1 MSVLVEVGLR
11 PGVCDAAGRAAAQ
24 KIRAHLGIPVREV
37 RVRRLYRIEPGLSR
51 SQAELAC
58 HELFAD
64 PIIQD
69 FSIDAPLE
77 AEPFDQSVLVTF
89 RPGVTDNEGRTAAA
103 ALAQVLEVGADGAG
117 GASAGST
124 GGADDASAGAAAG
137 STGGALRGAEA
148 AAKPGE
154 AGLRVQTATR
164 YLLSGVSRAEA
175 ERIAR
180 ELLANELIEQTVL
193 SDYAAWR
200 AEGSRVP
207 SAEVRDEHC
216 PQVAEID
223 LEVGEPELARLSRE
237 RVLALSVTELAAIR
251 DYFRDPGRIAE
262 RRARGLG
269 PSPTDVELEALA
281 QTWSEHCHH
290 KVFNGEI
297 RYTGPDGSTRT
308 IHSLFRTF
316 IRATTEKLASPW
328 LVSVFTDNAGVI
340 RFNER
345 LCLAYKVET
354 HNSPSALDPYGGAMT
369 GIVGVNRD
377 PFGTGLG
384 AHLIANVWGYCLGDP
399 FYKGELPLGLLHPA
413 RVRDGVHRGVI
424 EGGNQSG
431 IPYAR
436 GWELF
441 EERFMGK
448 PLVFCGTL
456 GELPPAIGGVS
467 AAVKSVQSGDA
478 VVMVG
483 GRVGKDGI
491 HGATFSSEELH
502 AGSPVQA
509 VQIGDPITQKRM
521 TDMLLEARDRLLY
534 RALTDN
540 GAGGLSS
547 SVGEMAQ
554 LAGGCQIDLAR
565 VPLKYAGLDPWE
577 ILVSEAQERMT
588 VAVPPEKLDAF
599 LELARRR
606 GVEATALG
614 SFTSSGRLH
623 VRHGERTVALLELDF
638 LHRGDPPYRLEARL
652 EPRSYEEPDPVVAN
666 HAQAL
671 REMLSRLN
679 LCSLEAKARQ
689 YDHEVQGRSVI
700 KPFGGRFLDVPTDAT
715 VLLAEYG
722 GREGIVLAEG
732 VNPFYS
738 DLDAYW
744 MASSAVD
751 LAVRRV
757 VGAGGDPDFI
767 SGLDNFCWPNVVKEH
782 MPERAHKLAQLVRAC
797 EGLADACAALG
808 VPLISGKDSMS
819 NDCTLTDPPISIPP
833 TLLVSVLGRL
843 EDVGRAVTVD
853 PKSPGDLLYLLG
865 ETRRELGA
873 SEFYRYYG
881 EKRRG
886 RAYVGNAVPVF
897 DGPAARALYGRLH
910 QAMRQGLVRSC
921 HTPALGGLAAALAR
935 KALAGGWGLEADLS
949 SVPGDPGDDVGAL
962 YSESNS
968 RFLVTVT
975 PADAPAFE
983 KALSG
988 SPCARIGVV
997 SSGSRLVLRGRDGK
1011 LIVRENLQA
1020 LRRRWKETLGEP

>member
-1 MSVLVEVGLR
+1 LSLLVEVGLR
-11 PGVCDAAGRAAAQ
+11 PGVADAAGRAAAQ

-37 RVRRLYRIEPGLSR
+37 RVRRLYRIEPGLPR
-51 SQAELAC
+51 AQAELAC
-58 HELFAD
+58 RELFAD

-77 AEPFDQSVLVTF
+77 SEPFDQSVLVTF

-103 ALAQVLEVGADGAG
+103 ALAEVL
-117 GASAGST
+117 
-124 GGADDASAGAAAG
+124 AAAG
-137 STGGALRGAEA
+137 A
-148 AAKPGE
+148 GE
-154 AGLRVQTATR
+154 PSAGPVVGPPAPHPPAQTPPAGLRVQTATR
-164 YLLSGVSRAEA
+164 YLLAGVNRGQA

-193 SDYAAWR
+193 QDYAAWR
-200 AEGSRVP
+200 AHGTTVP
-207 SAEVRDEHC
+207 SAEVRDAHR

-223 LEVGEPELARLSRE
+223 LEVSEAELVGISRE
-237 RVLALSVTELAAIR
+237 RVLALSAAEMAAIR
-251 DYFRDPGRIAE
+251 DYYRDPARVEE
-262 RRARGLG
+262 RRAQGLG
-269 PSPTDVELEALA
+269 PRPTDAELEALA

-297 RYTGPDGSTRT
+297 RYTGPDGATRT
-308 IHSLFRTF
+308 IRSLFRTY
-316 IRATTEKLASPW
+316 IRGTTEKLASPW

-369 GIVGVNRD
+369 GIGGVNRD

-384 AHLIANVWGYCLGDP
+384 ARLIANVWGYCLGDP
-399 FYKGELPLGLLHPA
+399 FFQGELPRGLLHPA

-456 GELPPAIGGVS
+456 GEMPPRIGGAD
-467 AAVKSVQSGDA
+467 AASKEVLPGDA

-521 TDMLLEARDRLLY
+521 TDMLLEARDGLLY

-554 LAGGCQIDLAR
+554 LCGGCEIDLAR

-588 VAVPPEKLDAF
+588 VAVPGEKLDAF
-599 LELARRR
+599 LQLARRR
-606 GVEATALG
+606 GVEATPLG
-614 SFTSSGRLH
+614 SFTSSGRFH
-623 VRHGERTVALLELDF
+623 VRYGGRTVAWLELDF

-652 EPRSYEEPDPVVAN
+652 ESKRFEEPQAAVAS
-666 HAQAL
+666 HGQVL

-679 LCSLEAKARQ
+679 LCSGESKARQ

-700 KPFGGRFLDVPTDAT
+700 KPYGGRFLDVPTDAT

-744 MASSAVD
+744 MAASAVD

-757 VGAGGDPDFI
+757 VSAGGDPEFL
-767 SGLDNFCWPNVVKEH
+767 SGLDNFCWPNVVKPS

-797 EGLADACAALG
+797 EGLADACSALG

-843 EDVGRAVTVD
+843 EDVRQAVTLD
-853 PKSPGDLLYLLG
+853 PKRPGDLLYLLG

-881 EKRRG
+881 EKTRG
-886 RAYVGNAVPVF
+886 RAYVGGAVPVF
-897 DGPAARALYGRLH
+897 DGPAARDLYRKLH
-910 QAMRQGLVRSC
+910 LAMRRGLVRSC

-935 KALAGGWGLEADLS
+935 KALAGGWGLEVDLAA
-949 SVPGDPGDDVGAL
+949 VPGDPGDDIGAL
-962 YSESNS
+962 YSESGG
-968 RFLVTVT
+968 RFLVTVA
-975 PADAPAFE
+975 PEDAAAFE
-983 KALSG
+983 QALRG
-988 SPCARIGVV
+988 SACARIGTVG
-997 SSGSRLVLRGRDGK
+997 SGARLLLRGRDGR
-1011 LIVRENLQA
+1011 LIARENLQT
-1020 LRRRWKETLGEP
+1020 LRRHWKERLGEP

>member
-11 PGVCDAAGRAAAQ
+11 AGLTDAAGRAAAQ

-51 SQAELAC
+51 PEAELAC
-58 HELFAD
+58 RELFAD

-77 AEPFDQSVLVTF
+77 AEPFDQSILVAF

-103 ALAQVLEVGADGAG
+103 ALAEVLAGAAPGADGSGAG
-117 GASAGST
+117 P
-124 GGADDASAGAAAG
+124 AAAG
-137 STGGALRGAEA
+137 LLPVQPT
-148 AAKPGE
+148 
-154 AGLRVQTATR
+154 VQTATR
-164 YLLSGVSRAEA
+164 YLLSGVSREEA

-180 ELLANELIEQTVL
+180 ELLANELIEQAVL
-193 SDYAAWR
+193 QDYAAWR
-200 AEGSRVP
+200 AEGARIP
-207 SAEVRDEHC
+207 SAEVRDAHC

-223 LEVGEPELARLSRE
+223 LEVSEAELERLSRE
-237 RVLALSVTELAAIR
+237 RVLALSAAEMAAIR
-251 DYFRDPGRIAE
+251 DYYRDPVRCEE
-262 RRARGLG
+262 RRARGL
-269 PSPTDVELEALA
+269 SARPTDAELEALA

-297 RYTGPDGSTRT
+297 LYTSADGTPRT
-308 IHSLFRTF
+308 IRSLFRTY

-328 LVSVFTDNAGVI
+328 LVSVFSDNAGVI

-399 FYKGELPLGLLHPA
+399 FYKGELPRGLLHPA

-431 IPYAR
+431 IPFAR

-441 EERFMGK
+441 EQRFMGK

-456 GELPPAIGGVS
+456 GELPPAIGGTD
-467 AAVKSVQSGDA
+467 AAAKKVLPGDA

-534 RALTDN
+534 RGLTDN

-554 LAGGCQIDLAR
+554 LSGGCEIDLAR

-588 VAVPPEKLDAF
+588 VAVPPDKLHAF

-606 GVEATALG
+606 GVEATELG
-614 SFTSSGRLH
+614 SFTSSGRFH
-623 VRHGERTVALLELDF
+623 VRYGERTVAFLELDF

-652 EPRSYEEPDPVVAN
+652 EPKSYEEPTPVVPN
-666 HAQAL
+666 HGQAL

-679 LCSLEAKARQ
+679 LCSGESKARQ

-700 KPFGGRFLDVPTDAT
+700 KPFGGCFLDVPTDAT

-738 DLDAYW
+738 DIDAYG
-744 MASSAVD
+744 MAAAAVD

-757 VGAGGDPDFI
+757 VSAGGDPDFV
-767 SGLDNFCWPNVVKEH
+767 SGLDNFCWPNVVKAH

-797 EGLADACAALG
+797 EGLADACIALG

-833 TLLVSVLGRL
+833 TLLVSVLGRI
-843 EDVGRAVTVD
+843 EDVQQAVTVD

-873 SEFYRYYG
+873 SEFLRYYG
-881 EKRRG
+881 EKTRG
-886 RAYVGNAVPVF
+886 RAYVGNTGPVF
-897 DGPAARALYGRLH
+897 DGPSARALYGKLH
-910 QAMRQGLVRSC
+910 KAMRKGLVRSC
-921 HTPALGGLAAALAR
+921 HAPALGGLAAALAR
-935 KALAGGWGLEADLS
+935 KALAGGWGLEVDLAA
-949 SVPGDPGDDVGAL
+949 VPGDPGDDIGAL
-962 YSESNS
+962 YAESCG
-968 RFLVTVT
+968 RFLVTV
-975 PADAPAFE
+975 APGFASDFE
-983 KALSG
+983 RALQG
-988 SPCARIGVV
+988 SACARIGTV
-997 SSGSRLVLRGRDGK
+997 SSGSRLLLRGREGK
-1011 LIVRENLQA
+1011 IIARENLQT
-1020 LRRRWKETLGEP
+1020 LRRHWKEKLGEP